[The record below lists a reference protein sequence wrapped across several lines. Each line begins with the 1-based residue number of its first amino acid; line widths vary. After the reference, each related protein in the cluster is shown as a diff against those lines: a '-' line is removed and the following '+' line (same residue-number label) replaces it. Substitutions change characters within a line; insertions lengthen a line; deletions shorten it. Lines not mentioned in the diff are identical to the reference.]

1 MLCKGLLLIDPTRA
15 PEPGWIRVEDGRITA
30 IEHGHTDEKADV
42 GGADVLLCPAFIDA
56 HIHLPQIDSVGCDG
70 LELLPWL
77 DKVVFPAEAWWG
89 NGAAA
94 SMTRTAVRRMVRE
107 GTFGFAG
114 YLTSN
119 AEAGAMALGML
130 SEGVDGARLRFAAGR
145 VAMDRNAPGALID
158 EDIARA
164 RMNPAPSVVLSGDGV
179 GGRGEVSVNP
189 RFAIACTDE
198 LLAECGWLVKERAA
212 AGSPIMMQTHL
223 SESIPECEFIKELFP
238 EDRDYTSVYDRAGLL
253 GERSILA
260 HAVHL
265 SDDELAMVR
274 ERGSVLA
281 HCPIAN
287 TFLESGLFDLDKAR
301 EHGVRVALGS
311 DVAAGVDIAMPRV
324 ARAMIEV
331 AKIRKMTVSPGA
343 SVPSPADA
351 WSMMTEGN
359 AEALGWAGSGKL
371 GVGMHA
377 DILALRVPETWRDA
391 FLIGRIIYNWTSD
404 LIVDRVVAGVRVAK
418 HDGVS

>member
-1 MLCKGLLLIDPTRA
+1 MLCTGLLLIDAEKA

-30 IEHGHTDEKADV
+30 VEHGHTDERADI
-42 GGADVLLCPAFIDA
+42 GGPDMLLCPAFVDA
-56 HIHLPQIDSVGCDG
+56 HIHLPQVDSVGCDG

-77 DKVVFPAEAWWG
+77 DRVVFPAEVWWG

-94 SMTRTAVRRMVRE
+94 SMTRTAVGRMVRE

-119 AEAGAMALGML
+119 AQAGAETLRTL
-130 SEGVDGARLRFAAGR
+130 SAGVDGARLRFAAGR
-145 VAMDRNAPGALID
+145 VAMDRNAPAALID
-158 EDIARA
+158 EDLSRSA
-164 RMNPAPSVVLSGDGV
+164 MTPAPSVALCDDGLGD
-179 GGRGEVSVNP
+179 RGEVSVNP

-198 LLAECGWLVKERAA
+198 LLAECGWFVGQRAE
-212 AGSPIMMQTHL
+212 AGRPVVMQTHL
-223 SESIPECEFIKELFP
+223 SESIPECAFIAELFP

-253 GERSILA
+253 TDRAILA

-265 SDDELAMVR
+265 SDAEFAMVR
-274 ERGSVLA
+274 ERGSVIA

-287 TFLESGLFDLDKAR
+287 TFLSSGLFDLDRAR
-301 EHGVRVALGS
+301 EHGVRLALGS

-331 AKIRKMTVSPGA
+331 AKIRKMTVAPRAG
-343 SVPSPADA
+343 VPTPAEV
-351 WSMMTEGN
+351 WSMITRGN
-359 AEALGWAGSGKL
+359 AEALGWSETGRL
-371 GVGMHA
+371 EVGAHA
-377 DILALRVPETWRDA
+377 DILALRVPVTWRDE

-404 LIVDRVVAGVRVAK
+404 LIADRVVGGVRVARPE
-418 HDGVS
+418 GV